1 MHESTKCES
10 WGRFPRVAQD
20 VYPLHWQ
27 DDPWPQQRSLLPRGL
42 GRSYGDSCLNEGG
55 ILLDATPLN
64 RFISFDTQKGVIR
77 CEGGTSLAEVLKI
90 AVPAGWFLPVT
101 PGTKFVTVGGAIA
114 NDVHGK
120 NHHRQGSF
128 GCHVRCLELLRSDGT
143 RLLCSETEHNDWFRA
158 TIGGLG
164 LTGLI
169 LWAEFQLI
177 PITTP
182 WIEMETLPL
191 HTWDDFF
198 QLAADS
204 DQHFDYTV
212 AWIDGCQSPAGRG
225 IFFRGNHANTGP
237 TNLPPLQTEERWTI
251 PCNAPN
257 FLLNRLT
264 LKAFNQMYYRHAC
277 SQKGIKR
284 IHFDPFFYPL
294 DAIGKW
300 NRLYGRR
307 GFLQYQFVVPQD
319 HAPEM
324 LQQTFETLQRE
335 GLPPFL
341 TVLKIFGNQPAPG
354 MLSFPRPGVT
364 LALDFPNQPALFPIL
379 NLLDDR
385 VSALGGAVY
394 PAKDARMSTTHF
406 QNFFPNWAQFCAY
419 IDPKFSSSFWRR
431 VTAKPDSG
439 KESSS

>member
-20 VYPLHWQ
+20 VYSLHWPE
-27 DDPWPQQRSLLPRGL
+27 DPWPQQHSLLPRGL

-77 CEGGTSLAEVLKI
+77 CEAGTSLAEVLKI

-120 NHHRQGSF
+120 NHHRQGSL

-182 WIEMETLPL
+182 WIEVETLPF

-198 QLAADS
+198 QLAAES
-204 DQHFDYTV
+204 DQHYDYTV
-212 AWIDGCQSPAGRG
+212 AWIDGYRTPASQNPAGRG

-237 TNLPPLQTEERWTI
+237 TDLPHIRTEERWTI

-257 FLLNRLT
+257 FLLNPLT

-277 SQKGIKR
+277 GQKGLKR

-324 LQQTFETLQRE
+324 LQQTFETLQKE

-341 TVLKIFGNQPAPG
+341 TVLKIFGNRPSPG

-364 LALDFPNQPALFPIL
+364 LALDFPHQARLFPIL

-394 PAKDARMSTTHF
+394 PAKDARMSATHF
-406 QNFFPNWAQFCAY
+406 QKFFPHWTQFCPF

-431 VTAKPDSG
+431 VTL
-439 KESSS
+439 KES